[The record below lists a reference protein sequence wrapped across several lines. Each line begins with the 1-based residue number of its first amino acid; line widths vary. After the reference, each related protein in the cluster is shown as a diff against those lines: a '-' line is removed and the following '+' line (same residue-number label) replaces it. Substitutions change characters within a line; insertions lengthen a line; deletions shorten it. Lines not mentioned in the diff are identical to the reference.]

1 MTNRQWIGRALSG
14 LLCGAA
20 IVLVGCQSSE
30 GRQAKV
36 ARRAISSLDTTRQ
49 ELVKADLDVNQTL
62 ASMDELT
69 TGQPQYLKQAYKAFT
84 TEVSDTAKQSREA
97 QERADQMRDRW
108 QDYIAS
114 WEKEVDRLDNEQLR
128 AGATERRQTVRESYN
143 RLRDQARE
151 LQTAYEPFL
160 RQLQEIR
167 KALALDLTPA
177 GVEAAKPAMET
188 ARQTGANLK
197 QQIDAFINEL
207 DAVSAKRASLPS
219 APETVAGTEP

>member
-36 ARRAISSLDTTRQ
+36 ARRAITSLDTTRQ

-69 TGQPQYLKQAYKAFT
+69 GQPRDLKQAYKAFA

-97 QERADQMRDRW
+97 QQRADQMRDRW
-108 QDYIAS
+108 QEYITS
-114 WEKEVDRLDNEQLR
+114 WEREADRLDNE
-128 AGATERRQTVRESYN
+128 
-143 RLRDQARE
+143 
-151 LQTAYEPFL
+151 
-160 RQLQEIR
+160 
-167 KALALDLTPA
+167 
-177 GVEAAKPAMET
+177 
-188 ARQTGANLK
+188 
-197 QQIDAFINEL
+197 
-207 DAVSAKRASLPS
+207 
-219 APETVAGTEP
+219 